1 MTIPAARIYEQ
12 VKTIT
17 ADLIGLSLCN
27 EQKFPSLT
35 SWAGGMSEVSF
46 SGADKLSIVLKNTPY
61 QLIYRELDIT
71 QTYNIKMVDGALIQL
86 MYRFH
91 NDRLI
96 SHRLA
101 YFPSPDLLEFQNHSD
116 VYETDDI
123 YAEVVMKN
131 LVAFP
136 LRFDYDASEK
146 VFEELHHPRSHL
158 TLGQY
163 KNCRIPVS
171 APVTP
176 FKFMDFVLR
185 SFYNTSH
192 RKFCVSMTN
201 FEDRFDGTI
210 TPIEMGVLHISAA
223 TVPLGASK

>member
-1 MTIPAARIYEQ
+1 MSIPAERIYEQ
-12 VKTIT
+12 VNVIT

-35 SWAGGMSEVSF
+35 LDSRGTGEVSF
-46 SGADKLSIVLKNTPY
+46 SGADRLSIVLKNTPY
-61 QLIYRELDIT
+61 EDIYRELDRT

-86 MYRFH
+86 MYRFAS
-91 NDRLI
+91 NKLT

-101 YFPSPDLLEFQNHSD
+101 YFPSPDLLEYQNHPD
-116 VYETDDI
+116 VYEMDEI
-123 YAEVVMKN
+123 YAEVVRKN

-136 LRFDYDASEK
+136 IRFDYDSSDK
-146 VFEELHHPRSHL
+146 VFRELHHPRSHL

-176 FKFMDFVLR
+176 FRFIDFVLR
-185 SFYNTSH
+185 SFYNTAH
-192 RKFCVSMTN
+192 QKFCANLTN
-201 FEDRFDGTI
+201 FDDKFEVTI
-210 TPIEMGVLHISAA
+210 TSKEMSVLHISTA
-223 TVPLGASK
+223 TASSNASS